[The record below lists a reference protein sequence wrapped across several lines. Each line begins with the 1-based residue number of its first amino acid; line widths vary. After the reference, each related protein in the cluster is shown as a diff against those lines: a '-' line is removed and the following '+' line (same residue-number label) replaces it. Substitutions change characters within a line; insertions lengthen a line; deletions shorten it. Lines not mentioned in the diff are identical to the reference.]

1 LIFKAKYYII
11 STYCKSGGIKMKA
24 IELRRKYIEYFK
36 RNGHKEIPS
45 APVVPENDPTVL
57 FTTAG
62 MHPLVPY
69 LLGEPHPQGK
79 RLTDYQKCI
88 RTGDIDSVGDPCHLT
103 YFEMMGNWSLGDYF
117 KDESI
122 KMSYNFLKDELGFD
136 MDKISVTVFAGEDGI
151 PRDEEAANAW
161 ANMGI
166 PRDRIFYLGREDNW
180 WGPAGETGPCGPDT
194 EIFFDTGKPK
204 CSENCNPSCSCG
216 KYLEI
221 WNNVFMQYNKT
232 KDGKYEPLKQKN
244 VDTGL
249 GLERVISLLQGKN
262 NVYETELF
270 ADVIAKIQELAKNF
284 NINSARI
291 IADHLRASIFMII
304 DGVRPSNVEQG
315 YVLRRL
321 LRRVIRHM
329 RKVEIDP
336 SEISTLVEKF
346 VEIMAEMYPEVPANK
361 DTIIEVIKE
370 EKDKFVKTLEHGE
383 KEFIKNA
390 EKTKAEGKEKL
401 DGEVVFRLYDTFG
414 FPPEMTAELAEEKG
428 LKIDMKEFEE
438 LFKKHQEISRAG
450 SEAKFKGGLADHSE
464 KTTAYHTA
472 THLLHKALQIVL
484 GEHATQ
490 KGSNLTA
497 ERLRFDFMNPQ
508 KLTPE
513 ELKRVEDIVNE
524 QIQRD
529 LQVTCEEMSLEDA
542 QKSGATG
549 LFVNK
554 YGDKVKVYTIGDFSK
569 EICGGPHVDR
579 TGKLG
584 HFKIIKEEA
593 VSAGVRRIKA
603 ILE

>member
-1 LIFKAKYYII
+1 
-11 STYCKSGGIKMKA
+11 MKA

-336 SEISTLVEKF
+336 NEISTLVEKF

-414 FPPEMTAELAEEKG
+414 FPPEMTAELAEEKD
-428 LKIDMKEFEE
+428 LKIDMKEFGE

-490 KGSNLTA
+490 KGSNITA

-529 LQVTCEEMSLEDA
+529 LPVTCEEMSLEDA

>member
-1 LIFKAKYYII
+1 
-11 STYCKSGGIKMKA
+11 MKA

-161 ANMGI
+161 AKMGI
-166 PRDRIFYLGREDNW
+166 PIDRIFYLGREDNW

-204 CSENCNPSCSCG
+204 CSENCNPSCGCG

-336 SEISTLVEKF
+336 NEISTLVEKF

-428 LKIDMKEFEE
+428 LKIDMNEFEE

-490 KGSNLTA
+490 KGSNITA

-529 LQVTCEEMSLEDA
+529 LPVTCEEMSLEDA

-549 LFVNK
+549 LFANK

>member
-1 LIFKAKYYII
+1 MYSA
-11 STYCKSGGIKMKA
+11 
-24 IELRRKYIEYFK
+24 
-36 RNGHKEIPS
+36 KEIRSKYLKFFNEKGHAIIDS
-45 APVVPENDPTVL
+45 ASVIPENDPTVL

-88 RTGDIDSVGDPCHLT
+88 RTGDIDSVGDPSHLT
-103 YFEMMGNWSLGDYF
+103 FFEMMGNWSLGDYF
-117 KDESI
+117 KKESI
-122 KMSYNFLKDELGFD
+122 AMSYEFLRDVLGFD
-136 MDKISVTVFAGEDGI
+136 MNKISVTVFAGGDGI
-151 PRDEEAANAW
+151 PRDEEAAAAW
-161 ANMGI
+161 EKAGI
-166 PRDRIFYLGREDNW
+166 PKERIFYCSREHNW

-194 EIFFDTGKPK
+194 EIFYDTGKEK
-204 CSENCNPSCSCG
+204 CSEHCDPTCSCG

-221 WNNVFMQYNKT
+221 WNNVFMQYNK
-232 KDGKYEPLKQKN
+232 KQDGTYEPLKAPN

-270 ADVIAKIQELAKNF
+270 ADIIEKIKEMSTEY
-284 NINSARI
+284 NIESARI
-291 IADHLRASIFMII
+291 IADHLRASMFMIV

-329 RKVEIDP
+329 RKIGFDP
-336 SEISTLVEKF
+336 NNINVLVEKF
-346 VEIMAEMYPEVPANK
+346 VDVLTEMYPEIPANK
-361 DTIIEVIKE
+361 QTILEVIVE
-370 EKDKFVKTLEHGE
+370 EKDKFLKTLEHGE
-383 KEFIKNA
+383 KEFAKNV
-390 EKTKAEGKEKL
+390 EKAKAEGKDKL
-401 DGEVVFRLYDTFG
+401 EGQVVFRLYDTFG
-414 FPPEMTAELAEEKG
+414 FPPEMTAELAAEKDM
-428 LKIDMKEFEE
+428 KIDMEEFNE
-438 LFKKHQEISRAG
+438 LFKKHQELSRAG

-497 ERLRFDFMNPQ
+497 ERLRFDFANPQ
-508 KLTPE
+508 KVTPE
-513 ELKRVEDIVNE
+513 QLKQVEDIVNE

-529 LQVTCEEMSLEDA
+529 LPVTCEEMSLEDA
-542 QKSGATG
+542 KASGATG
-549 LFVNK
+549 LFANK

-569 EICGGPHVDR
+569 EICGGPHVAR
-579 TGKLG
+579 TGNMG
-584 HFKIIKEEA
+584 HFRIVKEEGVA
-593 VSAGVRRIKA
+593 AGIRRIKA
-603 ILE
+603 VLE

>member
-1 LIFKAKYYII
+1 
-11 STYCKSGGIKMKA
+11 MKA
-24 IELRRKYIEYFK
+24 IELRRKYIEFFEK
-36 RNGHKEIPS
+36 HGHKAIPS

-88 RTGDIDSVGDPCHLT
+88 RTGDIDSVGDPSHLT
-103 YFEMMGNWSLGDYF
+103 FFEMMGNWSLGDYF
-117 KDESI
+117 KKESI
-122 KMSYNFLKDELGFD
+122 AMSYEFLKDVLGFD

-151 PRDEEAANAW
+151 PRDEEAAEAW
-161 ANMGI
+161 EKAGI
-166 PRDRIFYLGREDNW
+166 SRERIYFCSREHNW

-194 EIFFDTGKPK
+194 EIFYDTGKEK
-204 CSENCNPSCSCG
+204 CSEHCDPTCSCG

-232 KDGKYEPLKQKN
+232 KDGKYEPLKAPN

-270 ADVIAKIQELAKNF
+270 ADVIAKIQELATDY
-284 NINSARI
+284 NIQSARI
-291 IADHLRASIFMII
+291 IADHLRASMFMIV

-329 RKVEIDP
+329 RKVGIDP
-336 SEISTLVEKF
+336 NKINELIDTF
-346 VEIMAEMYPEVPANK
+346 VNVLAEMYPEIPANK
-361 DTIIEVIKE
+361 ETIMNVIVE
-370 EKDKFVKTLEHGE
+370 EKDKLEGQ
-383 KEFIKNA
+383 I
-390 EKTKAEGKEKL
+390 
-401 DGEVVFRLYDTFG
+401 VFRLYDTFG
-414 FPPEMTAELAEEKG
+414 FPPEMTAELAAEKAM
-428 LKIDMKEFEE
+428 KIDMEEFNE
-438 LFKKHQEISRAG
+438 LFKKHQELSRAG

-490 KGSNLTA
+490 KGSNITA
-497 ERLRFDFMNPQ
+497 ERLRFDFANPQ

-513 ELKRVEDIVNE
+513 QLKQVEDLVNE
-524 QIQRD
+524 QIKRD
-529 LQVTCEEMSLEDA
+529 LVVTCEEMTLEEA
-542 QKSGATG
+542 KASGATG

-554 YGDKVKVYTIGDFSK
+554 YGDKVKVYSIGDFSK
-569 EICGGPHVDR
+569 EICGGPHVER
-579 TGKLG
+579 TGNMG
-584 HFKIIKEEA
+584 HFRIVKEEGVA
-593 VSAGVRRIKA
+593 AGIRRIKA
-603 ILE
+603 VLE

>member
-1 LIFKAKYYII
+1 
-11 STYCKSGGIKMKA
+11 MKA
-24 IELRRKYIEYFK
+24 IELRRKYIEFFEK
-36 RNGHKEIPS
+36 HGHKVIPS

-88 RTGDIDSVGDPCHLT
+88 RTGDIDSVGDPSHLT
-103 YFEMMGNWSLGDYF
+103 FFEMMGNWSLGDYF
-117 KDESI
+117 KKESI
-122 KMSYNFLKDELGFD
+122 AMSYEFLKDVLGFD
-136 MDKISVTVFAGEDGI
+136 MNKISVTVFAGEDGI
-151 PRDEEAANAW
+151 PRDEEAATAW
-161 ANMGI
+161 EKAGI
-166 PRDRIFYLGREDNW
+166 PKERIFYCSREHNW

-194 EIFFDTGKPK
+194 EIFYDTGKEK
-204 CSENCNPSCSCG
+204 CSEHCDPTCSCG

-221 WNNVFMQYNKT
+221 WNNVFMQYNK
-232 KDGKYEPLKQKN
+232 KQDGTYEPLKAPN

-270 ADVIAKIQELAKNF
+270 ADIIEKIKEMSTEY
-284 NINSARI
+284 NIESARI
-291 IADHLRASIFMII
+291 IADHLRASMFMIV

-329 RKVEIDP
+329 RKIGFDP
-336 SEISTLVEKF
+336 NNINVLVENF
-346 VEIMAEMYPEVPANK
+346 VDVLTEMYPEIPANK
-361 DTIIEVIKE
+361 QTILEVIVE
-370 EKDKFVKTLEHGE
+370 EKDKFLKTLEHGE
-383 KEFIKNA
+383 KEFEKNV
-390 EKTKAEGKEKL
+390 EKAKSEGKDKL
-401 DGEVVFRLYDTFG
+401 EGQVVFRLYDTFG
-414 FPPEMTAELAEEKG
+414 FPPEMTAELAAEKDM
-428 LKIDMKEFEE
+428 KIDMEEFNE
-438 LFKKHQEISRAG
+438 LFKKHQELSRAG

-490 KGSNLTA
+490 KGSNLTV
-497 ERLRFDFMNPQ
+497 ERLRFDFANPQ
-508 KLTPE
+508 KVTPE
-513 ELKRVEDIVNE
+513 QLKQVEDIVNE

-529 LQVTCEEMSLEDA
+529 LPVTCEEMSLEDA
-542 QKSGATG
+542 KASGATG
-549 LFVNK
+549 LFANK

-569 EICGGPHVDR
+569 EICGGPHVAR
-579 TGKLG
+579 TGNMG
-584 HFKIIKEEA
+584 HFRIVKEEGVA
-593 VSAGVRRIKA
+593 AGIRRIKA
-603 ILE
+603 VLE

>member
-1 LIFKAKYYII
+1 
-11 STYCKSGGIKMKA
+11 MKA
-24 IELRRKYIEYFK
+24 IELRRKYIEFFEGH
-36 RNGHKEIPS
+36 GHKAIPS

-88 RTGDIDSVGDPCHLT
+88 RTGDIDSVGDPSHLT
-103 YFEMMGNWSLGDYF
+103 FFEMMGNWSLGDYF
-117 KDESI
+117 KNESI
-122 KMSYNFLKDELGFD
+122 AMSYEFLKDVLGFD
-136 MDKISVTVFAGEDGI
+136 MNKISITVFEGEDGI
-151 PRDEEAANAW
+151 PRDEEAASAW
-161 ANMGI
+161 EKAGI
-166 PRDRIFYLGREDNW
+166 PKERIYYCSREHNW

-194 EIFFDTGKPK
+194 EIFYDTGKPA
-204 CSENCNPSCSCG
+204 CSEHCDPTCSCG

-232 KDGKYEPLKQKN
+232 KEGTYELLKAPN

-249 GLERVISLLQGKN
+249 GLERVIGLLQGKS

-270 ADVIAKIQELAKNF
+270 ADVISKIEELSKTP
-284 NINSARI
+284 NISSSRI
-291 IADHLRASIFMII
+291 IADHLRASMFMIV

-329 RKVEIDP
+329 RKIEFDPNNVSLLID
-336 SEISTLVEKF
+336 TF
-346 VEIMAEMYPEVPANK
+346 VTIMSEMYPEIPANK
-361 DTIIEVIKE
+361 AILVEVIEE
-370 EKDKFVKTLEHGE
+370 EKNKFLKTLEYGE
-383 KEFIKNA
+383 KEFAKNVEKA
-390 EKTKAEGKEKL
+390 KTEGKTKLEGP
-401 DGEVVFRLYDTFG
+401 VVFRLYDTFG
-414 FPPEMTAELAEEKG
+414 FPPEMTAELAEENG
-428 LKIDMKEFEE
+428 MTIDMEEFEA
-438 LFKKHQEISRAG
+438 LFKEHQEKSRAG

-497 ERLRFDFMNPQ
+497 ERLRFDFANPQ
-508 KLTPE
+508 KVTKE
-513 ELKRVEDIVNE
+513 ELQKVEDIVNE
-524 QIQRD
+524 QIKRD
-529 LQVTCEEMSLEDA
+529 LVVSCEEMTLEEA
-542 QKSGATG
+542 QAAGATG
-549 LFVNK
+549 LFASK

-569 EICGGPHVDR
+569 EICGGPHVER
-579 TGKLG
+579 TGGMG
-584 HFKIIKEEA
+584 HFKIKKEEGVA
-593 VSAGVRRIKA
+593 AGIRRIKA
-603 ILE
+603 VLEEE

>member
-1 LIFKAKYYII
+1 
-11 STYCKSGGIKMKA
+11 MKA

-161 ANMGI
+161 AKMGI

-204 CSENCNPSCSCG
+204 CSENCNPSCGCG

-336 SEISTLVEKF
+336 NEISTLVEKF

-414 FPPEMTAELAEEKG
+414 FPPEMTAELAEEKD

-529 LQVTCEEMSLEDA
+529 LPVTCEEMSLEDA